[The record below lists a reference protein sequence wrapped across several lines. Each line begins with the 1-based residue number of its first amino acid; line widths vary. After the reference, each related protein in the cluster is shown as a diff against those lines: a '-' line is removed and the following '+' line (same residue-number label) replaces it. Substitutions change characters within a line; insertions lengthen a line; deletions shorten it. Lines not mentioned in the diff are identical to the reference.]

1 MTLVTR
7 EIGIGLCGIGSWG
20 MNWLRAIERSRGVR
34 LVHVCD
40 RSAATLAAA
49 AARVPTARASE
60 DPQGLLTDPAVDA
73 VIIATP
79 SSTHAELVRRA
90 LLLGKD
96 VLCEKPLA
104 IRVEDAIE
112 LARLAEERRAILSVG
127 HLLLF
132 HPAVELLRAVA
143 ASGELGE
150 LRYLHAQRLN
160 LGVVRADESCWT
172 SLGAHDVAIAN
183 AFFGGAPE
191 VVTCSGGAF
200 VRPGGEADVAFATLT
215 YPGGR
220 LAHIHVSWLDPN
232 KVRRFTLVGAR
243 KMATFDDTVADDKL
257 AIYDRG
263 VDPPPSLAWGEGV
276 RMRTG
281 AVTFPPVPVVEPL
294 VAECEAF
301 IDAIVRRTPS
311 MLVGPRAAV
320 DVVRVLDAGARSFA
334 SGGAPIRLDTVG
346 AAT

>member
-1 MTLVTR
+1 MSPP
-7 EIGIGLCGIGSWG
+7 IGIGLCGTGSWG
-20 MNWLRAIERSRGVR
+20 LNWQRAIERSHGAR
-34 LVHVCD
+34 LVHLCD
-40 RSAATLAAA
+40 RSAAALATASA
-49 AARVPTARASE
+49 RTPDARVSE
-60 DPQGLLTDPAVDA
+60 DPEGLFADPAVDA

-79 SSTHAELVRRA
+79 SSTHADLARSA
-90 LLLGKD
+90 ILAGKD
-96 VLCEKPLA
+96 VLSEKPLA
-104 IRVEDAIE
+104 TSVEDAVG
-112 LARLAEERRAILSVG
+112 LADLATERSAILSVG

-132 HPAVELLRAVA
+132 HPAVERLRAIA

-183 AFFGGAPE
+183 AFFDGPPD

-200 VRPGGEADVAFATLT
+200 VRPDAAADVAFATLT

-220 LAHIHVSWLDPN
+220 LAHVHVSWLDPN

-263 VDPPPSLAWGEGV
+263 VDPPPSLAWGDGV
-276 RMRTG
+276 RIRTG
-281 AVTFPPVPVVEPL
+281 AVTFPPLPVVEPL

-301 IDAIVRRTPS
+301 VAAVRHRETS
-311 MLVGPRAAV
+311 ALVGPRAAV
-320 DVVRVLDAGARSFA
+320 DVVRVLDAGSRSFA
-334 SGGAPIRLDTVG
+334 AGGAPMRLAG
-346 AAT
+346 ARARS

>member
-1 MTLVTR
+1 VTR
-7 EIGIGLCGIGSWG
+7 DIGIGLCGTGSWG
-20 MNWLRAIERSRGVR
+20 LNWLRAIERSRGAR

-40 RSAATLAAA
+40 RSSSALAAA
-49 AARVPTARASE
+49 SARAPSARASE
-60 DPQGLLTDPAVDA
+60 DPEGLFADPEVDA
-73 VIIATP
+73 VVIATP
-79 SSTHAELVRRA
+79 SSTHAELATRA
-90 LLLGKD
+90 LLCGKD
-96 VLCEKPLA
+96 VLSEKPLA
-104 IRVEDAIE
+104 TRVGAAVALAE
-112 LARLAEERRAILSVG
+112 LAASQKAILSVG

-132 HPAVELLRAVA
+132 HPAVERLRAIA

-183 AFFGGAPE
+183 AFFEGPPD
-191 VVTCSGGAF
+191 VVTCAGGAF

-220 LAHIHVSWLDPN
+220 LAHIHASWLDPN

-263 VDPPPSLAWGEGV
+263 VEPPPSLAWGDGV

-281 AVTFPPVPVVEPL
+281 AVTFPPIPVVEPL

-301 IDAIVRRTPS
+301 VDAVVQRRPS
-311 MLVGPRAAV
+311 PIVGPRAAV
-320 DVVRVLDAGARSFA
+320 DVVRVLEAGTRSFA
-334 SGGAPIRLDTVG
+334 AGGAPVRLRDLG
-346 AAT
+346 DDA